1 MKQSKLFTKSKKESP
16 ADEQS
21 KNAQLLIRAGYI
33 YKEMAGAYV
42 FLPLGLRVIS
52 KIKAIIASEM
62 DAVGGQEILMTALQ
76 RKELWEVTDRW
87 SDENVDVWFKSELK
101 GGQQLG
107 FGWSHEEP
115 ISEMMKQYVH
125 SYKDL
130 PVYVYQFQTK
140 FRNELRSKSG
150 ILRGREFVMK
160 DMYSYST
167 DASEHDKFYKDV
179 IDAYMRVFKRAGLE
193 DYVYVTSASGGAFTE
208 FSHEF
213 QAISE
218 AGEDTIYVDKS
229 KKVAINDEVYNE
241 KTLKDLDLNEKDLE
255 KVASIEVGNIFDFG
269 KMKSEQLGLTFTK
282 EDGNTEYVHLG
293 SYGIGVTRLMGTI
306 VEIFNDAKGI
316 IWPDSV
322 APFQV
327 HLIGLNLDNADV
339 LKKAN
344 DIYDVLS
351 KSGVEV
357 LFDDREVSAG
367 EKFADSD
374 LIGIPYRV
382 VVSAKT
388 ADKVEVKRRDSIET
402 KMLEVNELL
411 SELKK

>member
-1 MKQSKLFTKSKKESP
+1 MFQSKLFTKSKKESP
-16 ADEQS
+16 ADELS
-21 KNAQLLIRAGYI
+21 RNAQLLIRAGYI
-33 YKEMAGAYV
+33 YKEMAGAYA

-52 KIKAIIASEM
+52 KIKSIIADEM
-62 DAVGGQEILMTALQ
+62 DTIGSQEILMTALQ

-87 SDENVDVWFKSELK
+87 SDENVDVWFKTELK
-101 GGQQLG
+101 GGQKIG

-115 ISEMMKQYVH
+115 ISEMMKQYIH

-130 PVYVYQFQTK
+130 PLYVYQFQTK

-160 DMYSYST
+160 DMYSYCK
-167 DASEHDKFYKDV
+167 DADQHNAFYKSV
-179 IDAYMRVFKRAGLE
+179 IDAYMNVFSRVGLS
-193 DYVYVTSASGGAFTE
+193 DYVFVTSASGGAFTE

-218 AGEDTIYVDKS
+218 AGEDTIYVDRS
-229 KKVAINDEVYNE
+229 KKIAINDEIYNE
-241 KTLKDLDLNEKDLE
+241 KTIKDLGLNEKDLE

-269 KMKSEQLGLTFTK
+269 TKKSEQLGLSFTK
-282 EDGNTEYVHLG
+282 EDGNSEYVHLG

-322 APFQV
+322 APFAV
-327 HLIGLNLDNADV
+327 HMIGLNLDKSDV
-339 LKKAN
+339 LAKAN
-344 DIYDVLS
+344 DMYEKLQSAGI
-351 KSGVEV
+351 EV
-357 LFDDREVSAG
+357 LFDDRDVSAG

-382 VVSAKT
+382 IVSAKT
-388 ADKVEVKRRDSIET
+388 AGKVEVKRRDSSEAR
-402 KMLEVNELL
+402 MLEVEELMN
-411 SELKK
+411 ELKK